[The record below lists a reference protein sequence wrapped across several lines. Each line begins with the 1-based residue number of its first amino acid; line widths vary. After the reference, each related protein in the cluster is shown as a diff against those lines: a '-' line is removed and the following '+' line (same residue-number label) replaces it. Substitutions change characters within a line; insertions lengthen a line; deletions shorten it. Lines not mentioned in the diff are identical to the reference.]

1 MFKWTEELFGTK
13 KPIIAMCHFR
23 ALVGDPGF
31 DKEKGMDE
39 VVNLARKD
47 LQALQNGGVDG
58 VMFSNEFSLP
68 YLTKV
73 ENITPVCMAR
83 IIGELKKYIKIP
95 YGVNV
100 LWDPI
105 ASLDLAA
112 ATDAKFIREIISG
125 VYASDF
131 GLWNTNSGAV
141 SRHRNNLCP
150 DVKMLYNIVPE
161 AATYLST
168 RMVEDIAV
176 STEFNCKPDGIC
188 VSGLIA
194 GAEADEQVLTR
205 VKNVVVN
212 TPIFCNTGVKIE
224 NVDKLLTIADGAV
237 VGTTFKEEGIF
248 NNLVDEKRV
257 SQFMEKARKVRE

>member
-1 MFKWTEELFGTK
+1 
-13 KPIIAMCHFR
+13 MCHFR
-23 ALVGDPGF
+23 ALVGDPGY
-31 DKEKGMDE
+31 DLEKGMED
-39 VVNLARKD
+39 VVRLARQD
-47 LQALQNGGVDG
+47 LIALQNGGVDG

-73 ENITPVCMAR
+73 ENVTPVSMAR
-83 IIGELKKYIKIP
+83 IIGELKSEITIP

-112 ATDAKFIREIISG
+112 ATGARFIREIISG

-141 SRHRNNLCP
+141 SRHRHRLCP

-161 AATYLST
+161 AASYLSE
-168 RMVEDIAV
+168 RVIEDIAV

-194 GAEADEQVLTR
+194 GAAADEQVLAK
-205 VKNVVVN
+205 VKKVVKH
-212 TPIFCNTGVKIE
+212 TPIFCNTGVKLE
-224 NVDKLLTIADGAV
+224 TVDKLLSIADGAI
-237 VGTTFKEEGIF
+237 VGTTFKQDGVF
-248 NNLVDEKRV
+248 ANYVDEKRV
-257 SQFMEKARKVRE
+257 VQFMKKVREVRE